1 MGYPVMRDS
10 TLRSH
15 YESVERVI
23 TAMRSQLD
31 QPMTLQQMARI
42 GYASPYHFNRTFRQI
57 TGVPP
62 LQFLYALRLD
72 AAKRMLTETQK
83 KVIDICY
90 EVGYSSVGSFT
101 RRFAD
106 VLGVSPVRFRK
117 LTDSRAR
124 QLPYQQM
131 DGSTASNTTA
141 GTSLTGTIAAP
152 RDFRGVIAVG
162 LFTTR
167 IPQGKPVSCS
177 LIRDGGVYH
186 LEGAPEGEFY
196 LFAVGLKDPAD
207 ASVYFDY
214 GTAMRAGGQHVRITS
229 NSIQGL
235 TSLELRPPSPFDPP
249 LLLML
254 PAQTCESTLSYGK
267 QEMDET
273 PMPASFIR

>member
-1 MGYPVMRDS
+1 MASPVMRDS

-23 TAMRSQLD
+23 TAMRGQLD
-31 QPMTLQQMARI
+31 QPMTLRELARI
-42 GYASPYHFNRTFRQI
+42 GFASPYHFNRTFRQI

-62 LQFLYALRLD
+62 LQFLYALRLE

-90 EVGYSSVGSFT
+90 EVGYSSVGTFT

-117 LTDSRAR
+117 LTGYLTRSSPHTPVNGMSSIRP
-124 QLPYQQM
+124 QL
-131 DGSTASNTTA
+131 GASV
-141 GTSLTGTIAAP
+141 TGCITVP
-152 RDFRGVIAVG
+152 SNFRGVVAVG

-167 IPQGKPVSCS
+167 IPQGKPVSCTVVQNN
-177 LIRDGGVYH
+177 GMYE

-196 LFAVGLKDPAD
+196 LFAVGLKKPSD

-214 GTAMRAGGQHVRITS
+214 ETALRAGGQRIRITC
-229 NSIQGL
+229 NSVLGI
-235 TSLELRPPSPFDPP
+235 TSLHLRPPTPFDPP
-249 LLLML
+249 LLLVL
-254 PAQTCESTLSYGK
+254 PAQNIGTYS
-267 QEMDET
+267 
-273 PMPASFIR
+273 

>member
-42 GYASPYHFNRTFRQI
+42 GYASPYHFNRTFSQI

-131 DGSTASNTTA
+131 DGSTGSHATA
-141 GTSLTGTIAAP
+141 GASVTGTIAAP
-152 RDFRGVIAVG
+152 RDFHGVIAVG

-177 LIRDGGVYH
+177 LIKDGGVYH

-214 GTAMRAGGQHVRITS
+214 GTAMRAGGQHVRITRS
-229 NSIQGL
+229 SIQGL
-235 TSLELRPPSPFDPP
+235 TSLQLRPPSPFDPP
-249 LLLML
+249 LLLVL
-254 PAQTCESTLSYGK
+254 PAQTGESAPSYGEP
-267 QEMDET
+267 EMDET